1 MYVDPCRKLSMT
13 NTSVDE
19 IEGIINQSTDV
30 ITKTLGL
37 VNIID
42 ECATKIITSL
52 KNDGKVILFGNGGSA
67 ADAQHM
73 AAELIGRFKI
83 ERSSIPAISLT
94 TDTSII
100 TSIGNDYDFENIF
113 SRQIESLGNKHD
125 IIIAISTSGNS
136 KNIINGVKSAKEKGI
151 FVIGLSGKSESE
163 LKKISDITINAPSE
177 DTARIQESH
186 RVIIHCLCQLV
197 EKSIVKF

>member
-19 IEGIINQSTDV
+19 IESIINQSTDV

-67 ADAQHM
+67 ADAQ
-73 AAELIGRFKI
+73 
-83 ERSSIPAISLT
+83 PAISLT